1 MNHGWQSEAT
11 DGSKGDWSP
20 SLFLSL
26 FSLSLI
32 TYLPTYR
39 SIYLSIN
46 LSIYL
51 SIYPSIYLSI
61 CLFIYLSIY
70 PSIYLYIYLSIYPS
84 IYVSIYLSVYAS
96 TYVSLSLSFVYLS
109 IYLSIYLSVYA
120 STYVSLSLYLSI
132 HPSIYLSISIHL
144 SIYLSI
150 HPSIRPSI
158 YPSIY
163 PSIDLSIYP
172 SIYLIIYLPI
182 YLSTYLSTYLS
193 INLSIHLSIYLS
205 VCLPLYLQAWKPS
218 YSARLLHSSKLTTSK
233 TQQFCETS
241 SFFNVDNI
249 KREAIL
255 RDFLNVCTWQRQK
268 RSNSARLPQLLSLT
282 TSKTKP
288 FCEISSIFQVDN
300 IKNEAILRDILQTW
314 KVDCSADGLVPMRVA
329 IFPLHLSKV
338 LRLPRKSE
346 ARSYQVLHLSRR
358 IIFPKLKI
366 SSSKMQPLSGNQ
378 RPDLLTALMKM
389 SLVLRLPRKMHLC
402 RSSSNVSC
410 LPSPAIVFGN
420 ATKTLTFCS
429 LLTRNVLHTTMACTF
444 STPQLPKVFRTWC
457 VLYICTR
464 KCASHQNSVHF
475 FDIST
480 FKSGPSMVCF
490 LYTLTSK
497 CASRHNGVH
506 FSSLIWPDGSAIAA
520 LASLLFDPP
529 EPQIIGKTQC
539 FATFLPFRASASSFF
554 WLFLFSHLLSSKIL
568 LFSSLWLFPSL
579 LFICPY
585 CRKFDFSTSFDNRF

>member
-1 MNHGWQSEAT
+1 
-11 DGSKGDWSP
+11 
-20 SLFLSL
+20 
-26 FSLSLI
+26 
-32 TYLPTYR
+32 
-39 SIYLSIN
+39 
-46 LSIYL
+46 
-51 SIYPSIYLSI
+51 
-61 CLFIYLSIY
+61 
-70 PSIYLYIYLSIYPS
+70 
-84 IYVSIYLSVYAS
+84 
-96 TYVSLSLSFVYLS
+96 
-109 IYLSIYLSVYA
+109 
-120 STYVSLSLYLSI
+120 
-132 HPSIYLSISIHL
+132 
-144 SIYLSI
+144 
-150 HPSIRPSI
+150 
-158 YPSIY
+158 
-163 PSIDLSIYP
+163 
-172 SIYLIIYLPI
+172 
-182 YLSTYLSTYLS
+182 
-193 INLSIHLSIYLS
+193 
-205 VCLPLYLQAWKPS
+205 
-218 YSARLLHSSKLTTSK
+218 
-233 TQQFCETS
+233 
-241 SFFNVDNI
+241 
-249 KREAIL
+249 
-255 RDFLNVCTWQRQK
+255 
-268 RSNSARLPQLLSLT
+268 
-282 TSKTKP
+282 
-288 FCEISSIFQVDN
+288 
-300 IKNEAILRDILQTW
+300 
-314 KVDCSADGLVPMRVA
+314 
-329 IFPLHLSKV
+329 
-338 LRLPRKSE
+338 
-346 ARSYQVLHLSRR
+346 
-358 IIFPKLKI
+358 
-366 SSSKMQPLSGNQ
+366 MQPLSGNQ

-480 FKSGPSMVCF
+480 FKSGLSMVCF